1 MSGARLR
8 SRTPDRRAERN
19 LIFREQL
26 SRNEQFFKRDGQAN
40 IERAYVCVVG
50 VGGVG
55 SHAAHMLARA
65 GVARLRLIDF
75 DQVTLSSLNRHA
87 VATREDVGR
96 TKVAACARHFER
108 FNPRCEVEAVPRMFT
123 AEAAEELILGPR
135 QAQYQHGNDGRG
147 AAAVDE
153 SEQEHDRPDFVVDCI
168 DDAVT
173 KAPSSPFAS
182 TTIFV

>member
-96 TKVAACARHFER
+96 TKVTACARHFER

-168 DDAVT
+168 DADVS
-173 KAPSSPFAS
+173 K
-182 TTIFV
+182 

>member
-1 MSGARLR
+1 M
-8 SRTPDRRAERN
+8 RRCPKCDA
-19 LIFREQL
+19 
-26 SRNEQFFKRDGQAN
+26 QFFKRDGQAN

-96 TKVAACARHFER
+96 TKVAACADSVAF
-108 FNPRCEVEAVPRMFT
+108 
-123 AEAAEELILGPR
+123 
-135 QAQYQHGNDGRG
+135 QA
-147 AAAVDE
+147 
-153 SEQEHDRPDFVVDCI
+153 S
-168 DDAVT
+168 
-173 KAPSSPFAS
+173 AS
-182 TTIFV
+182 